1 MDSSC
6 QPCPLGDA
14 TWLNRVAAFSRA
26 LLPLFTVSCLQVM
39 PVETVGF
46 MMKPYGFFTWN
57 PTLDVPPERNEAS
70 REELTPAA
78 RSGAAGMRA
87 RL

>member
-1 MDSSC
+1 
-6 QPCPLGDA
+6 
-14 TWLNRVAAFSRA
+14 V
-26 LLPLFTVSCLQVM
+26 LQVM

-57 PTLDVPPERNEAS
+57 PTLDVPPERNAAS
-70 REELTPAA
+70 REEVTAAA
-78 RSGAAGMRA
+78 RAAARGARS

>member
-1 MDSSC
+1 
-6 QPCPLGDA
+6 
-14 TWLNRVAAFSRA
+14 
-26 LLPLFTVSCLQVM
+26 M

-57 PTLDVPPERNEAS
+57 PTLDVPPERNAAS
-70 REELTPAA
+70 REEVTAAA
-78 RSGAAGMRA
+78 RAAAKGARS